1 MDTSIFFYII
11 FSTFQLGLIYTL
23 ISLGFNL
30 LYSSTR
36 IINVAY
42 GEFLA
47 LGSYTAFWL
56 YTLYSI
62 PPPATMLI
70 IAIIL
75 AAVSYPLYLLLFKPL
90 LETRNVEYIEVWG
103 VIITF
108 GLSIT
113 LQGLMT
119 LLWSAQSKA
128 YSYFDNVVE
137 IGTITVTFNRL
148 IAMIIAA
155 FLVVLL
161 YLLLFR
167 TDFGVSMRSVIQ
179 DPNLASLL
187 GLNINS
193 IFAMAFIL
201 SSAIAGVSGV
211 LISMTVEIS
220 PFMGVTYV
228 ILAFVITAIG
238 GVGNPIGSL
247 AGGLILGLLD
257 VLIGYTVGPGLN
269 LFIVYS
275 LLVAILVVRPKG
287 LLGRG

>member
-1 MDTSIFFYII
+1 
-11 FSTFQLGLIYTL
+11 
-23 ISLGFNL
+23 
-30 LYSSTR
+30 
-36 IINVAY
+36 
-42 GEFLA
+42 
-47 LGSYTAFWL
+47 
-56 YTLYSI
+56 
-62 PPPATMLI
+62 
-70 IAIIL
+70 
-75 AAVSYPLYLLLFKPL
+75 
-90 LETRNVEYIEVWG
+90 
-103 VIITF
+103 
-108 GLSIT
+108 
-113 LQGLMT
+113 MT